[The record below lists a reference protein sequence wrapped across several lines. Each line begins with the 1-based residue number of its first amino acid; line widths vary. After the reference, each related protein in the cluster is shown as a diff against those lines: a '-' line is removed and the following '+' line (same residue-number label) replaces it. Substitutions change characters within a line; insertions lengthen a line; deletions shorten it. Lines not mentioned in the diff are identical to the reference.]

1 LGIVSILM
9 YKSYFLTTL
18 FWMFVYISFAQKNEE
33 KYQITIKKTS
43 ETLKVD
49 GVLDEGAWANADV
62 ANNFYLNFPF
72 DSSYSK
78 PEFQTQVKV
87 LFDDTYIY
95 IGAICYQKKEDI
107 IISSLKRDFE
117 GGVSDVFTVNFDT
130 FKDNLNGFQFAVN
143 PYGVQREGLIQGGFE
158 ILNYWDNKWYSQ
170 AKVHDDY
177 WVVEMAIPFKTL
189 RYKVSEGEN
198 TWRINFGRMVLK
210 YNQISTWG
218 PVPRNFSPANLAF
231 AGKLNWAET
240 PPKPGVN
247 VALIPF
253 LSATSTREFPRDEAT
268 LQPQKPTSDYFGSIG
283 LDAKIG
289 ITPSLNLDLTVNPDF
304 SQVEVDRQQTNLS
317 RFELFFPERRQ
328 FFLENSD
335 LLGMFGFE
343 NTRPFFSRR
352 IGITRNPRTGMA
364 QRVPIMAGARL
375 SGKLNDNWRV
385 GLMNMQTQKVNF
397 GEDAVLPAANYSV
410 GVLQRKLFKRSTIG
424 GVFVNKQF
432 DFKNVTEEQSGS
444 FDRFNRV
451 GGLELN
457 LNSNDSRF
465 ESETYYHQSF
475 QPERKNDA
483 GSFAHYMGYNH
494 PNFEIGM
501 GAVRVGENYR
511 ADVGYVPRTGIWD
524 FYRPITLILN
534 PKSKNVSKK
543 INAYGFGI
551 KGADVLNLKGKLLDS
566 ENELFV
572 FVNNANGA
580 ELYAFFGMS
589 FTHLFETFDPTNASD
604 NPNPDRYRNVMELPV
619 GDYRY
624 FYQGVGFES
633 SLRHKLYGFADYKW
647 GNYFNGKGQ
656 FAAVSLTYRL
666 QPYGTLSLDGEF
678 SKIDLPLPYNSVKYW
693 LLGPRAE
700 MAFSKRVF
708 TSLFFQYNSQTNNT
722 NINARFQ
729 WRFKPVS
736 DFFLVYTEN
745 YFAEAIP
752 NYRVNAWAPKDRAIT
767 LKMTYWLNL

>member
-1 LGIVSILM
+1 MRIISTLM
-9 YKSYFLTTL
+9 RKFYFLTTTL
-18 FWMFVYISFAQKNEE
+18 CLLACISFAQKNEE
-33 KYQITIKKTS
+33 KYQLTINKTT
-43 ETLKVD
+43 ETLKLD
-49 GVLDEGAWANADV
+49 GVLDESAWAGADV
-62 ANNFYLNFPF
+62 ANNFYLSFPF
-72 DSSYSK
+72 DSSYAK
-78 PEFQTQVKV
+78 PEFQTEVKV
-87 LFDDTYIY
+87 LFDQNYIY

-143 PYGVQREGLIQGGFE
+143 PFGVQREGLIQGGSE
-158 ILNYWDNKWYSQ
+158 VLNYWDNKWYSQ
-170 AKVHDDY
+170 VKIHDNY

-189 RYKVSEGEN
+189 RYKVSGGEN
-198 TWRINFGRMVLK
+198 SWRVNFGRMVLK

-218 PVPRNFSPANLAF
+218 PVPRNFSPVNLAF
-231 AGKLNWAET
+231 AGKLNWEVS

-247 VALIPF
+247 VSLIPF
-253 LSATSTREFPRDEAT
+253 VSATSSRDFPRDKTT
-268 LQPQKPTSDYFGSIG
+268 LEPRKSTSDNVGAIG

-335 LLGMFGFE
+335 LFGMFGFP

-352 IGITRNPRTGMA
+352 IGITRNPRNGMA

-375 SGKLNDNWRV
+375 SGKLNDDWRI
-385 GLMNMQTQKVNF
+385 GLMNMQTRKVDF
-397 GEDAVLPAANYSV
+397 GDNEVLPAANYSV
-410 GVLQRKLFKRSTIG
+410 GVLQRKLFKRSSIG
-424 GVFVNKQF
+424 GIFVNKQF
-432 DFKNVTEEQSGS
+432 DFSNLTEQQTDR

-465 ESETYYHQSF
+465 ESETYYHHSF
-475 QPERKNDA
+475 SPEQKKDA

-494 PNFEIGM
+494 PNLEIGL
-501 GAVRVGENYR
+501 GVLRIGENYR

-524 FYRPITLILN
+524 IYRPVTFIFN
-534 PKSKNVSKK
+534 PKSKNVAKR
-543 INAYGFGI
+543 INAFGFGI
-551 KGADVLNLKGKLLDS
+551 DGADVINLRGKLLDS
-566 ENELFV
+566 ENEFFA

-580 ELYAFFGMS
+580 ELFAFYGMS
-589 FTHLFETFDPTNASD
+589 FTHLFDAFDPTNASD
-604 NPNPDRYRNVMELPV
+604 NPNPDMYRNVMELPV

-624 FYQGVGFES
+624 FYQGIGYQS
-633 SLRHKLYGFADYKW
+633 SLRHKLYGFGEYKW

-656 FAAVSLTYRL
+656 FAEVSLTYRL

-678 SKIDLPLPYNSVKYW
+678 SKIALPLPYNSVKYW

-700 MAFSKRVF
+700 MAFSKSVF
-708 TSLFFQYNSQTNNT
+708 TSMFFQYNSQTNNT

-736 DFFLVYTEN
+736 DLFLVYTEN

-752 NYRVNAWAPKDRAIT
+752 NYRVNAWTPKDRAIT